1 MDVRCSDCA
10 EYLDEKY
17 HQVFLIYTFDSQ
29 LQLAFVFPDEKF
41 QLGAAE
47 DDCVGA
53 ASPRRRQLA
62 RALDQEG
69 AGLGAVDVEGELP
82 LDDVFVYA
90 GLGGRRGRHHDLII
104 DDKLSLII

>member
-1 MDVRCSDCA
+1 MA
-10 EYLDEKY
+10 ESIL
-17 HQVFLIYTFDSQ
+17 LIAE
-29 LQLAFVFPDEKF
+29 LQLAFVLPDEKF

-53 ASPRRRQLA
+53 ASLRRRQLA

-82 LDDVFVYA
+82 LDDVVVYA
-90 GLGGRRGRHHDLII
+90 GLGGRRGRHHDLITVDADGHARELFPTSRI
-104 DDKLSLII
+104 GY